1 MRIRVEA
8 YDVVGRRRELT
19 IGAHRHKVGAGV
31 QVAVEDAGVGFEQ
44 VSIERLFQAL
54 YTTKPD
60 GLGMG
65 PSIAAQSS
73 CPMGGAWGRRRTP
86 VTEQLFS
93 SFWPRRKVT
102 GYERR

>member
-1 MRIRVEA
+1 
-8 YDVVGRRRELT
+8 
-19 IGAHRHKVGAGV
+19 
-31 QVAVEDAGVGFEQ
+31 
-44 VSIERLFQAL
+44 L